1 MSMHIPTSTKE
12 IYTLRRK
19 LLVAQYDL
27 IVTPYKQ
34 FRDDR
39 RIAYN
44 SYHMMLNV
52 CDEMIAAD
60 TIITSASIKVAV
72 NKHLNEMCDEINSII
87 KRFNHVVPDKYN
99 SWIPEED

>member
-12 IYTLRRK
+12 VYTLRRK

-34 FRDDR
+34 FHDDR

-44 SYHMMLNV
+44 SYQMMLKV

-60 TIITSASIKVAV
+60 TIITSASIRVAV
-72 NKHLNEMCDEINSII
+72 NEHLSEMCDEINSII

-99 SWIPEED
+99 GWLPEED

>member
-12 IYTLRRK
+12 VYTLRRK
-19 LLVAQYDL
+19 LFVARYNPM
-27 IVTPYKQ
+27 VTPYSE
-34 FRDDR
+34 FHDDR

-44 SYHMMLNV
+44 VYHMMLEV
-52 CDEMIAAD
+52 CDDMIAAD
-60 TIITSASIKVAV
+60 TIITSTSIKVAV

>member
-12 IYTLRRK
+12 VYTLRRK

-44 SYHMMLNV
+44 SYHMMLEV
-52 CDEMIAAD
+52 
-60 TIITSASIKVAV
+60 
-72 NKHLNEMCDEINSII
+72 CDEINSII

-99 SWIPEED
+99 GWIPEEG

>member
-12 IYTLRRK
+12 VYTLRRK

-44 SYHMMLNV
+44 VYHMMLEV
-52 CDEMIAAD
+52 CDDMIAAD
-60 TIITSASIKVAV
+60 TIITSTSIKVAV